1 MDNILILF
9 TILIYINPAFDVNI
23 SPVVLIF
30 NILGTQQ
37 NSKAMRLNFYLKL
50 VDFDEPSNYTRIVSE
65 PVASTNLR
73 QDGSL

>member
-37 NSKAMRLNFYLKL
+37 NSKAMRFNFYLKL
-50 VDFDEPSNYTRIVSE
+50 VDFDEPSHFKRIVSE
-65 PVASTNLR
+65 TVASTDLR

>member
-9 TILIYINPAFDVNI
+9 TILIYINPAFDVNN

-30 NILGTQQ
+30 HIFQQ
-37 NSKAMRLNFYLKL
+37 NSKAMRFNMYLKL
-50 VDFDEPSNYTRIVSE
+50 VDFDEPSNYKRIVSE
-65 PVASTNLR
+65 TVASTNLR